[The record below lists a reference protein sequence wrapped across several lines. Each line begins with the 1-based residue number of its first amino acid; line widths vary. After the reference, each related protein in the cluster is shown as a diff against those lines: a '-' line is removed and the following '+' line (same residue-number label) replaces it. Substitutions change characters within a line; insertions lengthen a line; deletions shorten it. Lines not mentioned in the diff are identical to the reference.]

1 LAQDNTGDRALIER
15 LAGGDSS
22 ALSALYDE
30 YGSMM
35 LATAVRILSDR
46 REAEDLLHDVF
57 LEVWRKA
64 GTYNPTRGTV
74 RTWLFMRLRS
84 RALDRVRSARIS
96 RAVAIDET
104 TVLLN
109 RAATTTTP
117 DRVPDRSAMRR
128 AVRELPDTQRSVLEL
143 AYFKGLSSSEI
154 ASALG
159 IPLGTVKSRVAAA
172 MRQLRGAMC
181 GGAA

>member
-1 LAQDNTGDRALIER
+1 
-15 LAGGDSS
+15 
-22 ALSALYDE
+22 
-30 YGSMM
+30 
-35 LATAVRILSDR
+35 
-46 REAEDLLHDVF
+46 
-57 LEVWRKA
+57 
-64 GTYNPTRGTV
+64 
-74 RTWLFMRLRS
+74 
-84 RALDRVRSARIS
+84 
-96 RAVAIDET
+96 
-104 TVLLN
+104 
-109 RAATTTTP
+109 
-117 DRVPDRSAMRR
+117 MRR